1 MYQFTVDALKIRL
14 DRYLKEQLADISRTK
29 IQNDIEA
36 GAVKVN
42 DEVATESKFVVRL
55 NDRIVYE
62 PIPESTEKYEP
73 KNIPLKTLYNNH
85 GLLIIDKPPGL
96 SVHPGAGFEGDSL
109 TQALLYHF
117 KDIKTVGEEG
127 RPGIVHRLDKDTSGV
142 MVVALTQPMYEHLK
156 EAFGSRH
163 IKKYYIALVKG
174 KIEEVHRIIEL
185 PIGKSKSD
193 FRKMTTNP
201 ADMIEAKPSKTEY
214 WVLEHLKGPKLDDYT
229 LIKVQLHTG
238 RTHQIR
244 VHFNSFGFPLAGDTL
259 YGSKG
264 APLGLTRQF
273 LHAASIELQLPDGT
287 LVEAESKLPDDLRIV
302 LQNMGSD
309 KVDSI

>member
-1 MYQFTVDALKIRL
+1 MFHFTVQSLKIRL

-42 DEVATESKFVVRL
+42 DVQVTESKFVVRL
-55 NDRIVYE
+55 ADRIEYS
-62 PIPESTEKYEP
+62 PIPENRDKYEP
-73 KNIPLKTLYNNH
+73 KDIPLKTLYNNH

-96 SVHPGAGFEGDSL
+96 SVHPGSGFEGDSL

-174 KIEEVHRIIEL
+174 KILETHRVIDL
-185 PIGKSKSD
+185 PIGKSKQD
-193 FRKMTTNP
+193 FRKMTADP
-201 ADMIEAKPSKTEY
+201 DDMIEAKPSKTEY

-259 YGSKG
+259 YGPKVK
-264 APLGLTRQF
+264 PIGLERQF

-287 LVEAESKLPDDLRIV
+287 LVEAESKLPDDLRTI
-302 LQNMGSD
+302 LQKMGSN